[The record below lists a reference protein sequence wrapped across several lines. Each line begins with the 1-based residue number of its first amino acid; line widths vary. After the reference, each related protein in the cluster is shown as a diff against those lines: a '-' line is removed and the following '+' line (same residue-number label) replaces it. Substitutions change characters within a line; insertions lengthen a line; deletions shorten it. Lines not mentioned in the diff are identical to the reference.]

1 VRRGF
6 MYIDKDE
13 VKGRMTLE
21 KILDLVFTSTVSY
34 KEIALEIL
42 SWMKDKAL
50 EERRIDLW
58 VSRSELSRFIN
69 ERFGRNRRS
78 TAYKVIREFLLPMG
92 MLMLDADRDRYV
104 ISREFA
110 RALRRLA
117 DSYEV
122 WLKSR
127 P

>member
-1 VRRGF
+1 MRRGF

>member
-1 VRRGF
+1 